1 MSKFPQ
7 LEPKFPT
14 IYSLITLLSYT
25 EHAASVICNLFF
37 FLFSYQLARPLTAIT
52 KEKEYYW
59 SACTELLVKNLC

>member
-25 EHAASVICNLFF
+25 EHAAPIVYKLFF

-59 SACTELLVKNLC
+59 SACAELLVKNLC